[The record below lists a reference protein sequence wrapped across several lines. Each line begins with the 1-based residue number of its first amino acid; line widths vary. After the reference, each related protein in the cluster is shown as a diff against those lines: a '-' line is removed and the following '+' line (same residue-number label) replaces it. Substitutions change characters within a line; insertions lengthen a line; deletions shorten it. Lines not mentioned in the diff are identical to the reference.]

1 MELLAGFAPIAPERP
16 RILVLG
22 TMPSVASLGKAQYY
36 GHPRN
41 AFWPIQ
47 FALAQAQPTDC
58 YEARCR
64 LIRER
69 GIALW
74 DVLAGCQRAG
84 SLDAA
89 IRNPQP
95 NDIGGFLIRYPTV
108 RAIAFNGGSARK
120 LFARLVQPSLQW
132 QGALLTL
139 PSTSPAYTLPFA
151 EKLLRWQVVN
161 EWL

>member
-1 MELLAGFAPIAPERP
+1 MKLLTGFAPIVSERP
-16 RILVLG
+16 RILILG
-22 TMPSVASLGKAQYY
+22 TMPSAASLNKAQYY

-41 AFWPIQ
+41 DFWPIQ
-47 FALAQAQPTDC
+47 FALAQVQPMDC

-74 DVLAGCQRAG
+74 DVLAGCEREG

-95 NDIGGFLIRYPTV
+95 NDITGFLSRYPTL
-108 RAIAFNGGSARK
+108 RAIAFNGSSARK
-120 LFARLVQPSLQW
+120 LFGRLIQPALEW
-132 QGALLTL
+132 QGAIFTL
-139 PSTSPAYTLPFA
+139 PSTSPAYTLPFS
-151 EKLLRWQVVN
+151 EKLLRWRAVN